1 MRDRK
6 NAPEFPRNR
15 PGVLVASE
23 VHVQQQAE
31 EKPRSLLS
39 ERGKTGQ
46 FFYLPGQSI
55 SYLLSPEIKRQ
66 HTAPWWSPEELRW
79 SPLGHVGPAGLSERR
94 LHEGSK
100 ACFRMKGSLIGA
112 SRDTSD
118 ERLDGEEYV
127 GRKASRRIR
136 YGPSTGRHTA
146 PARPHP
152 SHNRLHRSEI
162 FSGGVIL
169 RSRG

>member
-6 NAPEFPRNR
+6 NAPDFPRNR

-31 EKPRSLLS
+31 EKPKSS
-39 ERGKTGQ
+39 ISGRGKTGQ
-46 FFYLPGQSI
+46 FTYLPGQSK

-66 HTAPWWSPEELRW
+66 HTVPPWPPTQEARP
-79 SPLGHVGPAGLSERR
+79 PLGHLGPAGSSERR

-127 GRKASRRIR
+127 GRKASSRIR
-136 YGPSTGRHTA
+136 YGPNTSRQYLC
-146 PARPHP
+146 RPGLP
-152 SHNRLHRSEI
+152 KP
-162 FSGGVIL
+162 
-169 RSRG
+169 